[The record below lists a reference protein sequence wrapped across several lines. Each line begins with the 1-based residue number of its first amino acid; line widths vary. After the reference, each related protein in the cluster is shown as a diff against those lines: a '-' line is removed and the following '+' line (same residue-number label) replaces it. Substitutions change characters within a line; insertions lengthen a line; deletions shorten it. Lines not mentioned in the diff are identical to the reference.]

1 MTNPALPR
9 PPGDLSAW
17 ARGVWRE
24 LMLENDFARHEIVAF
39 TRALTWWDLEDVLR
53 LEAESLS
60 GGEKERR
67 LKAAADAS
75 TTALRHWRTLKF
87 VDPAK
92 PARRP
97 GRP

>member
-1 MTNPALPR
+1 M
-9 PPGDLSAW
+9 
-17 ARGVWRE
+17 
-24 LMLENDFARHEIVAF
+24 AF

-60 GGEKERR
+60 GREKERR
-67 LKAAADAS
+67 LKAAGDAS

-97 GRP
+97 GRPSGKPWPPIATGAATLRRLDHADS